1 LHTFPVLKRFKFEEL
16 LELINNEDIEVVQLQ
31 KDDIIDVSL
40 PNTSNVHIV
49 LNGKVMLREHSMN
62 NPFDFNI
69 IQIATK
75 GHIIGADQLD
85 MSKSCLPTVWSI
97 VWSRVAHLVKM
108 PAKTF
113 ERIWKLSLDR
123 AGQI

>member
-1 LHTFPVLKRFKFEEL
+1 M
-16 LELINNEDIEVVQLQ
+16 QLQ

-75 GHIIGADQLD
+75 GHIIGAD
-85 MSKSCLPTVWSI
+85 
-97 VWSRVAHLVKM
+97 
-108 PAKTF
+108 
-113 ERIWKLSLDR
+113 
-123 AGQI
+123 